1 MAVNIDSIVISKS
14 IETKTNINNLIRT
27 KLREAIRPL
36 ILMPKM
42 SRYIKTFRV
51 QVGDKDQKKKIM
63 SYFKSDDEV

>member
-1 MAVNIDSIVISKS
+1 M
-14 IETKTNINNLIRT
+14 IRT

-42 SRYIKTFRV
+42 SRYVKTFRV
-51 QVGDKDQKKKIM
+51 QVGDKDQKKKM